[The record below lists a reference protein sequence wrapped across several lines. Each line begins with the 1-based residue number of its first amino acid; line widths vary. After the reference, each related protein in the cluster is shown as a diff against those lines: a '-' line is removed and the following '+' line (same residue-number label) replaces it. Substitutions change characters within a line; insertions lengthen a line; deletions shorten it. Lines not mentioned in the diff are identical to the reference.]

1 MAVLVSLGLLID
13 LLAKIEESDATDKL
27 LILVFIDYN

>member
-1 MAVLVSLGLLID
+1 MAVLVSLSLLID